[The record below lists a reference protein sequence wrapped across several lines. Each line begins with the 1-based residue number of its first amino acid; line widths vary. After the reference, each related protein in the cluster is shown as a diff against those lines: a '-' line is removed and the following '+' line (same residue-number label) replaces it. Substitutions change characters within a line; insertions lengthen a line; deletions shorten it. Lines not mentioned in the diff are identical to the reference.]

1 MNANAFTGELQ
12 YFAVN
17 TPGMYMVV
25 GIDQKPEQSWFIDDD
40 GDSLTYTVTSSK
52 SDVVDVMIGH
62 ESYTDIF
69 GQLLTDTR
77 ILVTAKTVGTSVI
90 TLTADDGK
98 GGIKS
103 VTFDIEVI

>member
-1 MNANAFTGELQ
+1 M

-17 TPGMYMVV
+17 TPGMYLVV

-77 ILVTAKTVGTSVI
+77 ILVTAKTLGTSAI
-90 TLTADDGK
+90 TLTANDGK
-98 GGIKS
+98 GGIQS
-103 VTFDIEVI
+103 VTFDLQVIQS